1 MSDLPGDLLSFLE
14 RQKATGAHLGDKR
27 TGSSH
32 VGSLFSYKDIGAG
45 TIMESSLQLVSS
57 ET

>member
-1 MSDLPGDLLSFLE
+1 MSFLE